1 MSPPIATTLVTL
13 GLLTLLGLAPALI
26 VGRSRAWTA
35 ALTPV
40 AGALVGAL
48 GATLSVLTGTSMVPW
63 LVASAVVGWA
73 GLLARRHHRLL
84 DRLGPPP
91 AVSAEGVTLTVAAL
105 VALLPVALVDLPAT
119 VSDARSIWWL
129 HAAWFRAGGRL
140 AAQAMEAPAY
150 GGSLPSHPPLV
161 PSVIAAVWHVDGAY
175 DRAVAI
181 RVSEVITAYAAAAL
195 GFFTAQ
201 VLRLTGG
208 IAVLVAGA
216 ATWLAWSAKVSVG
229 LNGLVDLT
237 WALLF
242 VTGALLWL
250 VADTGRRTLTAGA
263 LFIAAAVLTKSEGQV
278 AGLLVAVL
286 ATVRLRATWRRAVVV
301 WAGVLA
307 PIALWRTVVTPTRF
321 DTGDLSLLPEVLQ
334 PGTLTWTRF
343 TTALDTLASHLGPLV
358 GLGAVVVLAAAWLL
372 RGRDTPVS
380 PRSLLTLLGLAG
392 ALTVV
397 NAAIYAIR
405 PEEMDVLVQSAA
417 YRSVVVTRL
426 LVTIAV
432 VLATVSVHRSGDRVA
447 ALASPALTG

>member
-1 MSPPIATTLVTL
+1 MSPPIGTTLVTL

-26 VGRSRAWTA
+26 IGRSRAWTA

-150 GGSLPSHPPLV
+150 GGSLPAHPPLV

-250 VADTGRRTLTAGA
+250 VADTGRRTLAAGA

-372 RGRDTPVS
+372 RGRDTTVS
-380 PRSLLTLLGLAG
+380 PRSLLALLGLAG

-417 YRSVVVTRL
+417 YRSVIVTRL

-432 VLATVSVHRSGDRVA
+432 VLATVSVHRSRDRVPA
-447 ALASPALTG
+447 PASPALTV